1 MDKMMY
7 QDLLRFFEI
16 YPEVVYIYENTMS
29 AESYKY
35 FVDNMQQVLTL
46 KKFPMQDVCRVFNV
60 LSRTCQY
67 WDASMF
73 IGQSKATPAGQ
84 KLIGTGDHDY
94 HQKFLREVVGR
105 IRHQIYEIPKDQFAL
120 TISNLIEFQ

>member
-1 MDKMMY
+1 M
-7 QDLLRFFEI
+7 
-16 YPEVVYIYENTMS
+16 
-29 AESYKY
+29 
-35 FVDNMQQVLTL
+35 LTL
-46 KKFPMQDVCRVFNV
+46 KKFPIQDVCRVFNV

-73 IGQSKATPAGQ
+73 IGQNQGAANGK

-120 TISNLIEFQ
+120 TISNLIEFQQPDIAKKFVNILKELERQDKEILEEFAG